1 MGSISNPGIS
11 NLAQILS
18 NSGASLAAA
27 ALTSPTNQAGLD
39 NASTGDLVQLSE
51 QALQLQ
57 NMEGLFAASAAP
69 SVAGL
74 YSGVSA
80 PGISAFTTPDISSL
94 FTTNNDLVSSL
105 DNSLLSSLSTPAN
118 SLSSTSTASSNSPD
132 GSHQTGSNAASNSSS
147 PSDQLAIYQADLLAQ
162 QTQALFGSEPSAGS
176 DTSTVNLLA

>member
-18 NSGASLAAA
+18 NSGASIAAA
-27 ALTSPTNQAGLD
+27 ALTAPTTQAGLD

-80 PGISAFTTPDISSL
+80 PSISAFPTPGISSL
-94 FTTNNDLVSSL
+94 FTTSNDLVSSL
-105 DNSLLSSLSTPAN
+105 ENSTV
-118 SLSSTSTASSNSPD
+118 SSNSAD
-132 GSHQTGSNAASNSSS
+132 ASQQTGSNPSNSSS

-162 QTQALFGSEPSAGS
+162 QTQALFGSGPSLGS

>member
-18 NSGASLAAA
+18 NSGASIAAA
-27 ALTSPTNQAGLD
+27 ALTAPTTQAGLD

-80 PGISAFTTPDISSL
+80 PSVSAFLTPGISSL
-94 FTTNNDLVSSL
+94 LTTSSDLVSSL
-105 DNSLLSSLSTPAN
+105 DNSTV
-118 SLSSTSTASSNSPD
+118 SSNSSD
-132 GSHQTGSNAASNSSS
+132 GSRQTGSNASSNSSS
-147 PSDQLAIYQADLLAQ
+147 PSDQLALYQADVLAQ
-162 QTQALFGSEPSAGS
+162 QTQALFGSGPSVGS
-176 DTSTVNLLA
+176 DTSTMNLLA